1 MIIEGRH
8 SEVGNGIFISD
19 IQEGSV
25 AEQVNDRANDCL
37 ASHLHNGPFLTER
50 LLFLFVCLFFNRH
63 RQAGLTVGDMILCVN
78 KDELLGADYET
89 VGRSIT
95 EFFFL
100 NYFCIFQSFLNRVFL
115 NRRLSGGLGAE
126 EIRGPAQHRRLQS
139 GQIRRRFRRRFRRR
153 QGGADQ
159 KGREAE

>member
-95 EFFFL
+95 EFFF
-100 NYFCIFQSFLNRVFL
+100 F
-115 NRRLSGGLGAE
+115 
-126 EIRGPAQHRRLQS
+126 
-139 GQIRRRFRRRFRRR
+139 
-153 QGGADQ
+153 
-159 KGREAE
+159 